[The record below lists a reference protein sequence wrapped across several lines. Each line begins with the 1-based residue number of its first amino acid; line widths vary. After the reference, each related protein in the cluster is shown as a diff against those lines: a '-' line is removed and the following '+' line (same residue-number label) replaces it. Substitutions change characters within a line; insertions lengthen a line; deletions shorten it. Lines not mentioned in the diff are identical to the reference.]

1 MLETRIDPIKASEH
15 IRETYLRYLTTTFG
29 LKNSE
34 ISRQFREI
42 SRKSE
47 GLFKGPILEVTPN
60 YRRGK
65 SILEL
70 ITENEPFLSEN
81 FGDGNYAPGLEKE
94 AQETIL
100 SLERP
105 LYTHQE
111 EALRK
116 VIGENHNIVVATGTG
131 SGKTEC
137 FLLPI
142 IDYLLKER
150 EAGRLG
156 PGVRALL
163 VYPMN
168 ALANDQVARLR
179 NLLPPETGITFGRYT
194 GQVLQGYYKGLDT
207 FKKENNGIPPQ
218 ANELFCRDQILG
230 IEPSAK
236 EWPHK
241 NGPVF
246 LGPPHILLT
255 NFAMLEYL
263 LMRPQDSTLFDG
275 QSGKTWRFIVLDEAH
290 VYSGALGTE
299 IGYLIR
305 RLKDRVCG
313 SQKGRL
319 VCIATSATV
328 GVKDQDDRET
338 VVESFRNLFGEMFE
352 VGDLILGDV
361 VSSNETLGSFDEWDR
376 GASEFYEYLE
386 RISESEYASVPF
398 FLKAVHQLAEECA
411 RESRVGWPARQNVIY
426 AEKQIKH
433 LKDVRDATQIF
444 LFYLLAGDKRIRSL
458 INRLEKAPINLTT
471 DAWDAWDASGL
482 KIDIELV
489 QRNLIKVVNLASRAR
504 LSDQTAPLLAARYHF
519 FVRSLEG
526 ISVRMLPSASLE
538 GRGLKPQLILGRHG
552 QIPNAAQ
559 GNAIAFELRAC
570 SRCGQSFL
578 HGHFLEDGRFVS
590 YYQRS
595 RLEEK
600 RKKSVYLS
608 IDLEQL
614 VESAEDEMPLSD
626 EKPPSG
632 TDDEDEN
639 LEVSSALTRTQLGD
653 PQYICG
659 RCGFVSD
666 DNELSCDNCRNT
678 YADISRN
685 WIPVRR
691 VFSESGS
698 TIKACP
704 ACGARKTHGGSII
717 RSFSPGDDAAS
728 AVLAQALM
736 VHVPATSE
744 TTVKREVAS
753 KPEGR
758 FGRTKVE
765 SGPVSA
771 GGKPRLLAFS
781 DSRQDAAYFATYL
794 DRTSNQILHRQL
806 ILRAIER
813 LQKEFDEVEAFS
825 PSDLVRPLIQ
835 EAQAVGMFELR
846 TSEIEKTSEVSKWIN
861 AELMGLQRRHG
872 LEGVGLITWDLKYR
886 EDLLSSI
893 EPHDEGLKQDYG
905 FSGND
910 FVLLLEIFLSDLRKR
925 NVLQPMLKV
934 DIRDAYFWPRNRPYS
949 ICPETVNASLS
960 IASWIPQA
968 TRNIRSDFLER
979 LLHLVGRAPDKKL
992 IKEILNDLWELSI
1005 GFEGI
1010 WEEVPSVNALWGG
1023 RGRDGVVWRIRSD
1036 AWRGRLTTRNKGSH
1050 LFKCDTCG
1058 NLTRISL
1065 RDVCPS
1071 YRCPGKLTEIHPETE
1086 FAENHYR
1093 YLYGNDPVPLSVREH
1108 TAQITNQEGAERQRD
1123 FSNDLK
1129 PLNVLSCSTT
1139 FELGVDVGDLHT
1151 VFLRNVPPTVANY
1164 IQRSGRAGRRLSAAA
1179 FVLTYCRR
1187 RSHDLGY
1194 FDCAEKL
1201 ISGKV
1206 LPTVIKTDNSRI
1218 ARRHLHGVVLSHF
1231 WRVKHPELFEGPE
1244 RKGRGYVKWFFFASP
1259 LSGTQ
1264 MVHNWLHQQPKDLYD
1279 QIVRIFS
1286 HEMAEELG
1294 FNKWR
1299 WVEVLVSERANGDET
1314 SWNGSLG
1321 LAHTELQSE
1330 YKEYGQLQVNIPE
1343 LFSYAKAQMKRIRS
1357 QQIMDFL
1364 ASRNVLPKY
1373 GFPVDV
1379 VSLRVQST
1387 DEWAQR
1393 IELDRDLKLAL
1404 GEYAPGCTLVANG
1417 MVITSYA
1424 LEKISGKAWPE
1435 YVFAICNSC
1444 GKFYRSETSLGKV
1457 EDTCECGQS
1466 LNTSGGTLFE
1476 GTFVEPIF
1484 GFRTQ
1489 LGKDGQEPVE
1499 VRPERTFPT
1508 RVYFSHY
1515 EPSQPQVRDPF
1526 LPEGSPDERMGFSIT
1541 KRYSRNGVLAVLNGG
1556 RANQGFWLCFLCGF
1570 GISVVSGKPRSHK
1583 TPWGKPCKG
1592 RSLRRIFLGHE
1603 FQSDVLELRFMGSE
1617 SMEYGQGFW
1626 LSLTAAILAGSAQ
1639 ALDIERDD
1647 IDGTVLRFAGQGHRS
1662 IVLFDNVPGGAGHVR
1677 RVSDHLEKVM
1687 EVAFS
1692 ISENCLGCSRDQSCN
1707 ACLRTFRNQYAHDLL
1722 QRGPVAD
1729 FLSKI
1734 LSGLYRKGA
1743 QGFFSLGMTDVH
1755 RWFINQIRR
1764 SYRVDLILPEIPVSS
1779 SESYRELAWSDT
1791 LHYLAQKGCQLRLF
1805 LSKEIVHKVL
1815 TDPRMKI
1822 GLYSLA
1828 LLVQN
1833 RNVEILTGPITGSF
1847 VAQLY
1852 IEFEGGAYA
1861 ARWPKD
1867 ANPLE
1872 NGTNIEVSVLKDT
1885 LEKAKGAFDAIVL
1898 KNNDRVLTPQRI
1910 EDLLQGTKVIRVESG
1925 SKQTWKDL
1933 LEPYLPDNI
1942 HAITIHDRYIR
1953 NSYQFKSLEM
1963 LLDFFSEIPHEN
1975 DVEVV
1980 INTTSEDEEMAIN
1993 RFRFLQVHYN
2003 NKGIKVKYNLNKSS
2017 IKMPHYR
2024 KIQIKSQSGDCSLWL
2039 DKGIDIYRYENL
2051 RKPSFHTVDTYIVVE
2066 KKLQ

>member
-1 MLETRIDPIKASEH
+1 M
-15 IRETYLRYLTTTFG
+15 
-29 LKNSE
+29 
-34 ISRQFREI
+34 
-42 SRKSE
+42 
-47 GLFKGPILEVTPN
+47 
-60 YRRGK
+60 
-65 SILEL
+65 
-70 ITENEPFLSEN
+70 
-81 FGDGNYAPGLEKE
+81 
-94 AQETIL
+94 
-100 SLERP
+100 
-105 LYTHQE
+105 
-111 EALRK
+111 
-116 VIGENHNIVVATGTG
+116 
-131 SGKTEC
+131 
-137 FLLPI
+137 
-142 IDYLLKER
+142 
-150 EAGRLG
+150 
-156 PGVRALL
+156 L

-194 GQVLQGYYKGLDT
+194 GQILQEYDQGLDA
-207 FKKENNGIPPQ
+207 FKKENNGLPPQ
-218 ANELFCRDQILG
+218 PNELFCRDQILG
-230 IEPSAK
+230 VEPSAK

-241 NGPVF
+241 KGPVF

-255 NFAMLEYL
+255 NFFMLEYL

-275 QSGKTWRFIVLDEAH
+275 ESGKTWRFIVLDEAH

-319 VCIATSATV
+319 ICIATSATV
-328 GVKDQDDRET
+328 GVKDQADRET
-338 VVESFRNLFGEMFE
+338 VVESFRNLFDEIFE

-361 VSSNETLGSFDEWDR
+361 VSSNETLRLFGEWGR
-376 GASEFYEYLE
+376 GASGFYEYLE
-386 RISESEYASVPF
+386 RISEPKYASASF

-411 RESRVGWPARQNVIY
+411 RESRAGWPDRKTVIY
-426 AEKQIKH
+426 AEKQVKH
-433 LKDVRDATQIF
+433 LKDVKDATEIF
-444 LFYLLAGDKRIRSL
+444 LFYLLAGDRRIRSL
-458 INRLEKAPINLTT
+458 INRLEEGPIDLTT
-471 DAWDAWDASGL
+471 DAWDAWDTSGS

-489 QRNLIKVVNLASRAR
+489 QRNLIQMVNLASRAR
-504 LSDQTAPLLAARYHF
+504 LSEQTAPLLAARYHF

-526 ISVRMLPSASLE
+526 ISVRMLPSASPD
-538 GRGLKPQLILGRHG
+538 GRGLKPQLILGRHR
-552 QIPNAAQ
+552 QVPNAAQ

-600 RKKSVYLS
+600 PKRSQYLS
-608 IDLEQL
+608 IDLEQI
-614 VESAEDEMPLSD
+614 VESAEDEIPLRD
-626 EKPPSG
+626 EDPPAG
-632 TDDEDEN
+632 GDDEDEN
-639 LEVSSALTRTQLGD
+639 RDVYSGLSRTQLGD

-659 RCGFVSD
+659 RCGFISD
-666 DNELSCDNCRNT
+666 DSNRSCDNCRRT
-678 YADISRN
+678 YSDISRD
-685 WIPVRR
+685 WIPVRK
-691 VFSESGS
+691 VFSENGH
-698 TIKACP
+698 TVKVCP
-704 ACGARKTHGGSII
+704 ACGAQKTYGRSII
-717 RSFSPGDDAAS
+717 RPFSPGDDAAS

-736 VHVPATSE
+736 DHVPATSE
-744 TTVKREVAS
+744 TTVNREVAL

-758 FGRTKVE
+758 FGRTKGEGV
-765 SGPVSA
+765 PVSA
-771 GGKPRLLAFS
+771 GGKRRLLAFS

-813 LQKEFDEVEAFS
+813 LQKEFNEVETFS

-835 EAQAVGMFELR
+835 EAQSVGMFELR
-846 TSEIEKTSEVSKWIN
+846 TSELEKFSEVSKWIN
-861 AELMGLQRRHG
+861 AELMGHQRRYG
-872 LEGVGLITWDLKYR
+872 LEGVGLITWDLKHR
-886 EDLLSSI
+886 EDLLSEI
-893 EPHDEGLKQDYG
+893 ESFDGELKRDYG
-905 FSGND
+905 LSGRD
-910 FVLLLEIFLSDLRKR
+910 FVLLLEIFLAELRKQ
-925 NVLQPMLKV
+925 NVLQPMTGV
-934 DIRDAYFWPRNRPYS
+934 NIRDTCFWPRNRPYS
-949 ICPETVNASLS
+949 IRRDNVNTSLS

-968 TRNIRSDFLER
+968 SRNIRSDFLER
-979 LLHLVGRAPDKKL
+979 LLRSVGRAPDKKL
-992 IKEILNDLWELSI
+992 IRAILDDLWEFSNN
-1005 GFEGI
+1005 FERI

-1023 RGRDGVVWRIRSD
+1023 RGSDGVVWRIRSD
-1036 AWRGRLTTRNKGSH
+1036 AWRGRLTTRNRGFH

-1058 NLTRISL
+1058 NLTHISL
-1065 RDVCPS
+1065 RELCPA
-1071 YRCPGKLTEIHPETE
+1071 YRCPGKLSEVHPEAE
-1086 FAENHYR
+1086 FEENHYR
-1093 YLYGNDPVPLSVREH
+1093 YLYGNSPVPLSVREH
-1108 TAQITNQEGAERQRD
+1108 TAQLTNQEGAERQRD

-1151 VFLRNVPPTVANY
+1151 VFLRNVPPTIANY

-1187 RSHDLGY
+1187 RPHDLGY

-1231 WRVKHPELFEGPE
+1231 WRIKHPELFEGPE
-1244 RKGRGYVKWFFFASP
+1244 RKSRGYVKWFFFASP

-1264 MVHNWLHQQPKDLYD
+1264 MVYDWLHQQPKDLYD

-1286 HEMAEELG
+1286 HEMAKKLR

-1299 WVEVLVSERANGDET
+1299 WVEKLVSDRANGDEI
-1314 SWNGSLG
+1314 SWNGCLG

-1330 YKEYGQLQVNIPE
+1330 YKEYGRLQVDTPK
-1343 LFSYAKAQMKRIRS
+1343 LFSYAKAQMSRIRDRP
-1357 QQIMDFL
+1357 ILGFL

-1417 MVITSYA
+1417 RVIKSYA
-1424 LEKISGKAWPE
+1424 LEKIAGKTWPE
-1435 YVFAICNSC
+1435 YIFAICKSC
-1444 GKFYRSETSLGKV
+1444 GKFYRSETSHGQV
-1457 EDTCECGQS
+1457 EDTCECGQA
-1466 LNTSGGTLFE
+1466 LNASGGTLLR

-1489 LGKDGQEPVE
+1489 LGEDGQKPVE

-1515 EPSQPQVRDPF
+1515 KPSQEKTPF
-1526 LPEGSPDERMGFSIT
+1526 LPEGSADARLGFSID
-1541 KRYSRNGVLAVLNGG
+1541 KRYSRNGVLVVLNCG
-1556 RANQGFWLCFLCGF
+1556 RANRAFWLCPLCGF
-1570 GISVVSGKPRSHK
+1570 GFPTASSSGRPGSHK

-1592 RSLRRIFLGHE
+1592 RLRPRIFLGHE
-1603 FQSDVLELRFMGSE
+1603 FQSDVLELRFMGTE

-1626 LSLTAAILAGSAQ
+1626 LSLTAALLAGSAK

-1647 IDGTVLRFAGQGHRS
+1647 IDGTILRFAGEGHRS
-1662 IVLFDNVPGGAGHVR
+1662 IVLFDTVPGGAGHVR
-1677 RVSDHLEKVM
+1677 RVSDQLEKVM
-1687 EVAFS
+1687 EEAFS
-1692 ISENCLGCSRDQSCN
+1692 ISENCPGCSRDQSCN

-1729 FLSKI
+1729 FLGKI
-1734 LSGLYRKGA
+1734 LSGLYRKNA

-1764 SYRVDLILPEIPVSS
+1764 SFRVDLILPELPVPS

-1805 LSKEIVHKVL
+1805 ISKEIVRKLV
-1815 TDPRMKI
+1815 TDPRLKI
-1822 GLYSLA
+1822 GLYSLS

-1852 IEFEGGAYA
+1852 IELEGGAYA

-1885 LEKAKGAFDAIVL
+1885 LEKAKRAFDAIAL
-1898 KNNDRVLTPQRI
+1898 KNHDRVLTPQRI

-1925 SKQTWKDL
+1925 LKQTWKDL

-1963 LLDFFSEIPHEN
+1963 LLDFFCEIPHEN

-1980 INTTSEDEEMAIN
+1980 INTTAEDEEKAIN
-1993 RFRFLQVHYN
+1993 RFRSLQLRYN
-2003 NKGIKVKYNLNKSS
+2003 NKPIKVKYNLNKSS

-2024 KIQIKSQSGDCSLWL
+2024 KIQIKSQSGDYSLWL

-2051 RKPSFHTVDTYIVVE
+2051 REPSFHTIATYIVVE
-2066 KKLQ
+2066 KKLQFNR